1 MLIATDATIFH
12 FASRKERK
20 RKQKNLK
27 ELSLR
32 VNDQYFADLEYGVRK
47 NYPTFIIFVPPG
59 IIEDNHKTV
68 IFIREPDAEC
78 PDGSVVF
85 FHEIHF
91 LDKLMPVKLE
101 KDFVSQWSKTKA
113 VNIRSDYTCSFFTD
127 IAA

>member
-1 MLIATDATIFH
+1 MLIATEASIFH

-47 NYPTFIIFVPPG
+47 NYPTFIIFVPPWFIQG
-59 IIEDNHKTV
+59 NYKTE
-68 IFIREPDAEC
+68 ISIREPDAEC

-85 FHEIHF
+85 LHAIHF
-91 LDKLMPVKLE
+91 LDQLMPVKLE

-127 IAA
+127 AAA